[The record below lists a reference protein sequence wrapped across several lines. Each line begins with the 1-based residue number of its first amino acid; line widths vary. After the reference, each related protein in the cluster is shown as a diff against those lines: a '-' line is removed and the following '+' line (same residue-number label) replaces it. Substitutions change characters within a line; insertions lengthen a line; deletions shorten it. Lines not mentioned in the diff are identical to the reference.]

1 MATLTRNNSD
11 PALSSRLRSDNAIV
25 MYEDDGLRTMARTR
39 SQEHLID
46 HRKFSGQAKGNK
58 SKQTFDAFDKLHGKF
73 RSASDR
79 ASNCSSPSVGNRV
92 RTPTPKL
99 DFPVCNWFGVPCL
112 TYALLQSAS
121 GSPSP
126 MASAARKMSEMSLNP
141 FKRLGSGSGS
151 SSGSNSP
158 NRGMVDLKK
167 SILGSSSGRS
177 TPNKVIQVDLESRD
191 IVASN

>member
-79 ASNCSSPSVGNRV
+79 ASNCSSPSVGNR
-92 RTPTPKL
+92 
-99 DFPVCNWFGVPCL
+99 
-112 TYALLQSAS
+112 SAS